1 MVSKAIKAEYKMSA
15 FKNENSRIE
24 VENRKRAASSSTG
37 GNSQRPRTG
46 LPPPPRA
53 PGFGAPQPMWM
64 ARRPPAPQGQPP
76 RAPGQPRGGG
86 GNTSRGPCFNCGGQ
100 GHISHECP
108 SPRKGGVGNTPNPP
122 TPPPRQDGRNGQNSK
137 RGKLNHITAEE
148 SSEDMQVFVG
158 MASINS
164 KPT

>member
-1 MVSKAIKAEYKMSA
+1 M
-15 FKNENSRIE
+15 
-24 VENRKRAASSSTG
+24 ENRKRAASSSTC
-37 GNSQRPRTG
+37 GNPQRPRTG
-46 LPPPPRA
+46 LPPPPRV

-76 RAPGQPRGGG
+76 RAPGQPGGG
-86 GNTSRGPCFNCGGQ
+86 GGIPLVGHASIVAGKATSLV
-100 GHISHECP
+100 SL
-108 SPRKGGVGNTPNPP
+108 SPRKGGAGNTPNPP
-122 TPPPRQDGRNGQNSK
+122 TPRQDGRNGQNSK